1 MSEQYTAS
9 GKILHIFP
17 TASYGQKGFTKREF
31 VIETEEK
38 FPQQLKFEVTKDRCD
53 ALDKYREGQEVKV
66 HFNLRGREHNGKF
79 YNSHEAWRL
88 EAEGGQPQQLGIDPP
103 PWKDSLKQRA
113 TPMDQQPAEGEPPF

>member
-31 VIETEEK
+31 VIETDEK
-38 FPQQLKFEVTKDRCD
+38 FPQQLKFEVTKDRCE

-66 HFNLRGREHNGKF
+66 HFNLRGSEHNGKF

-88 EAEGGQPQQLGIDPP
+88 EAEGGQSAPEAP
-103 PWKDSLKQRA
+103 KRERT
-113 TPMDQQPAEGEPPF
+113 TPMDQQPAVGEPPF